1 MAAAELRSTEET
13 GALRWGLGAGRG
25 DSGARPGEFREE
37 EVSAP
42 PLLLG
47 SQLPAASARFLPLG
61 GQGLGAQ
68 RIPVQAAGQE
78 GSLPLP
84 LRAPDDLGF
93 LDGTRAVLKTSG
105 SAFAGEHVD
114 TCPATG
120 KPFGWGMSVLQ
131 IRPVWSSA
139 EPCDQRGTVT
149 HRPTVSTG
157 DSWSHT

>member
-1 MAAAELRSTEET
+1 M
-13 GALRWGLGAGRG
+13 GPGGGRG

-42 PLLLG
+42 PLLPG
-47 SQLPAASARFLPLG
+47 SQLPAASATFLPLG

-93 LDGTRAVLKTSG
+93 LGRDTGRAEDLRVSLCWRACGHMPSHG
-105 SAFAGEHVD
+105 QAFRMGDERLAD
-114 TCPATG
+114 KA
-120 KPFGWGMSVLQ
+120 SVV
-131 IRPVWSSA
+131 IRRAW
-139 EPCDQRGTVT
+139 
-149 HRPTVSTG
+149 
-157 DSWSHT
+157 